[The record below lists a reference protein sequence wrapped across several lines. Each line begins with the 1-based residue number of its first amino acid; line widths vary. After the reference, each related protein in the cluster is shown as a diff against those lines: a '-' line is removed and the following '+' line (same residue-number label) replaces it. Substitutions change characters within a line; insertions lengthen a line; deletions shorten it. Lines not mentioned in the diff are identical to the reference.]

1 MKEVERLKKKN
12 CKNGNK
18 DLYNKDINI
27 NINTKSFDKLSLA
40 LSKMKEGVD
49 ESLKKSADMI
59 IEEARKKVPY
69 VPTGSLNYLNT
80 PFPFVPSDLGIDDD
94 YDHLSFSPTAWINN
108 TSFDMMFEEAKRKHE
123 AGEPIGEFFPFV
135 PSDLPSEQLEEW
147 NPVGVVT
154 DWKIDI
160 PEEKKKQKF
169 PKLGESRS
177 LEVNY
182 TIEDPDFCQWL
193 QDIARS
199 NETIP
204 LNPEDDPRLPKNLFP
219 NKKGIQWVIDDLVPE
234 DTILCFDKR
243 NVIFGVDKDGK
254 EYVKLRNKKNFKKIS
269 LKKEENKK

>member
-1 MKEVERLKKKN
+1 MKKKN

-40 LSKMKEGVD
+40 LSRLKNFKATTDEQLKEMAND
-49 ESLKKSADMI
+49 IMN
-59 IEEARKKVPY
+59 EAIRKKPILPLQY
-69 VPTGSLNYLNT
+69 STKPSKFY
-80 PFPFVPSDLGIDDD
+80 PFVPSDLGIDDD

-154 DWKIDI
+154 DWKINI